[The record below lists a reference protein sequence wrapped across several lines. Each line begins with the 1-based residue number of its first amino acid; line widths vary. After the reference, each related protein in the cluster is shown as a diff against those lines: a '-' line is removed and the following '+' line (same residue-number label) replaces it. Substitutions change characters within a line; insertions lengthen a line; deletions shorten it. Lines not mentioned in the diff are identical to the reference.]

1 MLGNN
6 WNTSTSNQKIQKYRK
21 ARRIVNKIRKKANI
35 KKQKKSLLKE
45 NKKLLINSKQ
55 SYTSVYR

>member
-35 KKQKKSLLKE
+35 KKQKK
-45 NKKLLINSKQ
+45 
-55 SYTSVYR
+55 